1 MSWIPLWR
9 SGRWGEEL
17 TESLVFPDH
26 LPLQAQSRERFC
38 SKSFMFLQGWAI
50 SDFLGNNGYSPN
62 CNIVCFSRRFASA
75 EANPLMEIYFFIGIV
90 CFYRR
95 FALGGT
101 NLCVAWEHFCTQSF
115 IFIDDFERQRNINPA
130 LKMVYDYAGFWNS
143 HPFWRSRDQPKS
155 LNRWAWKMVQQYEP
169 FRDLRNRWIVQQCGK
184 MAERFEKNITVNRCA
199 TPKWL
204 NDCQCANRWTSS
216 FNR

>member
-50 SDFLGNNGYSPN
+50 SDFLGSNGYSPN

-75 EANPLMEIYFFIGIV
+75 EANPLIGSYFFHRNRLFLQTICSRGHKPLCRLGALLHTIV
-90 CFYRR
+90 YFHRR
-95 FALGGT
+95 FWKTEKYQSGIENGLW
-101 NLCVAWEHFCTQSF
+101 LCRVLEFAPVLKK
-115 IFIDDFERQRNINPA
+115 QRPA
-130 LKMVYDYAGFWNS
+130 EIV
-143 HPFWRSRDQPKS
+143 KS
-155 LNRWAWKMVQQYEP
+155 LGMENGSAIWTIWGP
-169 FRDLRNRWIVQQCGK
+169 
-184 MAERFEKNITVNRCA
+184 
-199 TPKWL
+199 PKWL
-204 NDCQCANRWTSS
+204 NNRKS
-216 FNR
+216 FSNLEKSLNDLKKI